1 MGRGCIRN
9 AKTEGGF
16 GRGALQIRLLFFCIP
31 AGHTNTGTKPL
42 HSPRARS
49 FRQISAGLL
58 YHPFSIMIS
67 SIVRSVCAMPG
78 LLTRPMLRIASSGVP
93 AQIPSV
99 G

>member
-1 MGRGCIRN
+1 MQKQKADLGVERSRY
-9 AKTEGGF
+9 A
-16 GRGALQIRLLFFCIP
+16 FCFYIP
-31 AGHTNTGTKPL
+31 AGYANTGTWPSR
-42 HSPRARS
+42 SPGARS
-49 FRQISAGLL
+49 LKQISASLL

-78 LLTRPMLRIASSGVP
+78 LLTRPMLRMASSGVP